1 MSASRPPTSIWLLL
15 AKMYTYFFIPVRSFM
30 LVTPSIS
37 GQLVHPVLTQL
48 DPGDSTKT
56 YDVGQRSQLP
66 HKPNK

>member
-1 MSASRPPTSIWLLL
+1 
-15 AKMYTYFFIPVRSFM
+15 M